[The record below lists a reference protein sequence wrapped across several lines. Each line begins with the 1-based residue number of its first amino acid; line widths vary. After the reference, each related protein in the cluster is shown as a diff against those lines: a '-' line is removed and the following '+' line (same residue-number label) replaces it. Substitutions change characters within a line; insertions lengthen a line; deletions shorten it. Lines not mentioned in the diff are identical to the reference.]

1 MDALTARLRPA
12 LLGAA
17 LTMLSCMAQ
26 AQQASEAAVKAAF
39 LYKFPGY
46 IEWPAESFPTTE
58 TPFVIGVVGADEVA
72 VELEKLVPGRAIGAR
87 RIAIRRLREGDSP
100 RGVHIL
106 FIGRLDAAATR
117 TLVRTA
123 HAHLGTLTVTESE
136 RGLEMGAAINF
147 VAYEDRVAF
156 EVSLDNAERTGLRI
170 SSRML
175 AVARRVVPR
184 G

>member
-1 MDALTARLRPA
+1 MVAIVRAFGVATAAVVAMLALPA
-12 LLGAA
+12 H
-17 LTMLSCMAQ
+17 
-26 AQQASEAAVKAAF
+26 AQQASEAAVKAAY

-46 IEWPAESFPTTE
+46 IEWPAEVFPGPDS
-58 TPFVIGVVGADEVA
+58 PFVIGVTGSDEVA
-72 VELEKLVPGRAIGAR
+72 GELEKLVPGRSMGAR
-87 RIAIRRLREGDSP
+87 RIVLRRLREGDSP

-106 FIGRLDAAATR
+106 FAGRSDAVTRAMLKAAHAQHG
-117 TLVRTA
+117 TLV
-123 HAHLGTLTVTESE
+123 VSESE

-156 EVSLDNAERTGLRI
+156 EVSLENAERTGIRI

>member
-1 MDALTARLRPA
+1 MLA
-12 LLGAA
+12 AA
-17 LTMLSCMAQ
+17 LATLACAAQ

-46 IEWPAESFPTTE
+46 VEWPAAAFAAPDS
-58 TPFVIGVVGADEVA
+58 PFVIAVAGADEVA
-72 VELEKLVPGRAIGAR
+72 AELEKLVPGRSIGAR
-87 RIAIRRLREGDSP
+87 RIVLRRLREGEP
-100 RGVHIL
+100 ARGAHIL
-106 FIGRLDAAATR
+106 FVGRGDAAGRA
-117 TLVRTA
+117 LLKA
-123 HAHLGTLTVTESE
+123 AQAQPGTLPVADFE
-136 RGLEMGAAINF
+136 RGLELGAVINF

-156 EVSLDNAERTGLRI
+156 EVSLENAERCGLRV

>member
-1 MDALTARLRPA
+1 
-12 LLGAA
+12 
-17 LTMLSCMAQ
+17 
-26 AQQASEAAVKAAF
+26 V
-39 LYKFPGY
+39 
-46 IEWPAESFPTTE
+46 
-58 TPFVIGVVGADEVA
+58 
-72 VELEKLVPGRAIGAR
+72 
-87 RIAIRRLREGDSP
+87 RRLREGDSP

-106 FIGRLDAAATR
+106 FAGHDAGTRAMLKAAHAQPG
-117 TLVRTA
+117 TLV
-123 HAHLGTLTVTESE
+123 VSESE

-156 EVSLDNAERTGLRI
+156 EVSLENAERTGIRI